1 MGRTHIHT
9 VQRTP
14 YTWLIARKELTTHME
29 KDLKQ
34 EINTAFEN
42 KPQGGNRVYALML
55 FYTELELGI
64 SQKPNVWLNFGNQ
77 YYESGSQALEAY
89 ANTPC
94 PASQLI
100 DAQDKDEL
108 LVKMNDMLHNFNN
121 PKWLEEN
128 LYPTL

>member
-1 MGRTHIHT
+1 
-9 VQRTP
+9 
-14 YTWLIARKELTTHME
+14 ME

-34 EINTAFEN
+34 EIKTAFEN

-77 YYESGSQALEAY
+77 YYENGSQALEAY

-100 DAQDKDEL
+100 DAKDKDEL
-108 LVKMNDMLHNFNN
+108 LVKMNDMLHNFND

-128 LYPTL
+128 LYPCL